1 MKDEIYNGQDRR
13 TYFRVKYPHSE
24 RPRLVI
30 TRDEFEVIDISE
42 QGIRFSFGPVL
53 SEMVTFHD
61 GESVNLKGKLL
72 RTQDSEVVT
81 QFVKGIPS
89 ERIIKEQRYLMK
101 KYPGYR

>member
-1 MKDEIYNGQDRR
+1 MKGEKFDGQDRR
-13 TYFRVKYPHSE
+13 KHFRVRYPFSE
-24 RPRLVI
+24 RPKLVI
-30 TRDEFEVIDISE
+30 TRDEFDVIDISE
-42 QGIRFSFGPVL
+42 QGIRFSLGPVL

-61 GESVNLKGKLL
+61 GESLNLEGKLL